1 MGLIPLRLM
10 PCQGPQMRYSR
21 AVVSSPAS
29 IANFGPGF
37 DSFGLCLDTPRDLV
51 TVKRAPAGM
60 FEVKVVGS
68 GSLPTDPMRN
78 TASYSA
84 IKLAEACGC
93 EDAGFSMTVKK
104 GMKPGSG
111 IGSSAASSVGGAL
124 GMAALLGIKDKK
136 AVLEAAAMGEELI
149 SGAMHFDNVAA
160 ALYGG
165 FTVVSDARTR
175 TIVQIRP
182 PKFEIVVVIPDV
194 TVETRRARAV
204 LPEKVHMRDAV
215 SNLSLAS
222 GMVHAM
228 MKRDVKAIASH
239 LDDSLAIPYRKS
251 LVPGY
256 DAVRESAM
264 ASGAL
269 GVSLGGSGPAVFA
282 IALRGASR
290 IKSAM
295 VDAFRESA
303 GLDSESFVTHP
314 GEGARIETVSK

>member
-1 MGLIPLRLM
+1 MGLISMRLM
-10 PCQGPQMRYSR
+10 PCQGPQMRYSK

-51 TVKRAPAGM
+51 TIKSAGAGS
-60 FEVKVVGS
+60 FVVRVTGR
-68 GSLPTDPMRN
+68 GPVPTDPTRN
-78 TASYSA
+78 TASFA
-84 IKLAEACGC
+84 AMKLAEACGC
-93 EDAGFSMTVKK
+93 DGVGFSMTIRK

-124 GMAALLGIKDKK
+124 AMAALLGVKDKK
-136 AVLEAAAMGEELI
+136 LVLEAAAKGEELI

-165 FTVVSDARTR
+165 FTVVSDVRTR
-175 TIVQIRP
+175 TILQIRP
-182 PKFEIVVVIPDV
+182 PRFEVVVVVPDV
-194 TVETRRARAV
+194 TVETRKARAV

-228 MKRDVKAIASH
+228 MKRDVRAIASH
-239 LDDSLAIPYRKS
+239 LDDSLAIPHRKA

-264 ASGAL
+264 SAGAL

-282 IALRGASR
+282 IALGGSAKIR
-290 IKSAM
+290 SAM
-295 VDAFRESA
+295 VRAFKESA
-303 GLDSESFVTHP
+303 GLGSESFVTHP
-314 GEGARIETVSK
+314 GEGARIETVAK

>member
-1 MGLIPLRLM
+1 MGLISPRLM
-10 PCQGPQMRYSR
+10 PCQGPEMRYSK

-51 TVKRAPAGM
+51 TLRCAAAGT
-60 FEVKVVGS
+60 FQVKVTGRAAI
-68 GSLPTDPMRN
+68 PTDPLKN
-78 TASYSA
+78 TASYA
-84 IKLAEACGC
+84 AMKLAESCGH
-93 EDAGFSMTVKK
+93 EDFGFSMTIKK

-124 GMAALLGIKDKK
+124 AAATLLGVKDKK
-136 AVLEAAAMGEELI
+136 LVLEAAAKGEELI

-165 FTVVSDARTR
+165 FTVVSDARAR
-175 TIVQIRP
+175 TILQIRP
-182 PKFEIVVVIPDV
+182 PRFEVVVVVPDV
-194 TVETRRARAV
+194 TVETRRARAI

-215 SNLSLAS
+215 SNLSWAS

-228 MKRDVKAIASH
+228 MKRDVPAIASH
-239 LDDSLAIPYRKS
+239 LDDSLSIPYRKS

-256 DAVRESAM
+256 DAVRESALS
-264 ASGAL
+264 AGAL

-282 IALRGASR
+282 IATGG
-290 IKSAM
+290 SAKIRLAM
-295 VDAFRESA
+295 ARAFKESA
-303 GLDSESFVTHP
+303 GLESESFVTFP
-314 GEGARIETVSK
+314 GEGARIESVS

>member
-1 MGLIPLRLM
+1 M
-10 PCQGPQMRYSR
+10 PCQVPEMRYSR

-51 TVKRAPAGM
+51 TVRAAPAGT
-60 FEVKVVGS
+60 FEVRVQGGGAV
-68 GSLPTDPMRN
+68 PTDPMRN
-78 TASYSA
+78 TASYAA
-84 IKLAEACGC
+84 IKLAEACGLH
-93 EDAGFSMTVKK
+93 DAGFSMTVKK

-124 GMAALLGIKDKK
+124 GMAALLGVKDKRI
-136 AVLEAAAMGEELI
+136 VLEAAAMGEELI

-165 FTVVSDARTR
+165 FTVVSDARKR
-175 TIVQIRP
+175 TILQIKP
-182 PKFEIVVVIPDV
+182 PKFEVIVVVPDV

-204 LPEKVHMRDAV
+204 LPKKVHMRDAV

-228 MKRDVKAIASH
+228 MRRDVRAIASH
-239 LDDSLAIPYRKS
+239 LDDSLAIPHRKS

-256 DAVRESAM
+256 DAVRESALS
-264 ASGAL
+264 AGAL

-282 IALRGASR
+282 IALSGSAK
-290 IKSAM
+290 IKAAM
-295 VDAFRESA
+295 VKAFRESA
-303 GLDSESFVTHP
+303 GLSSESFVTHP
-314 GEGARIETVSK
+314 GEGARIESVAR